1 MIFLFAKKPLYQQC
15 DIHYNKLI
23 LLRWKKG
30 RSLHFFKV
38 FFNRQPRVWLWFPKK
53 VFEFAFPSNACMQND
68 QLFII
73 VAMSHCCTDTHTFW
87 IHDWWKQA
95 LFRFKYI
102 PAIWLPRRMVTH
114 HNYTH
119 ARTHT
124 HKTRAHTHRYSSHR
138 KRWPQITS
146 VICVC
151 WRPNTMGRKGD
162 LSCTSIL
169 FAMSLSHFTKSISYL
184 VLKCRI
190 MTALRINSHTLFFIY
205 WLIYS

>member
-1 MIFLFAKKPLYQQC
+1 MC
-15 DIHYNKLI
+15 DIHYYSWFCRGERKEEVYSFL
-23 LLRWKKG
+23 K
-30 RSLHFFKV
+30 FFL
-38 FFNRQPRVWLWFPKK
+38 NRQPGVWLWFPKK

-87 IHDWWKQA
+87 INDWWKQA

-169 FAMSLSHFTKSISYL
+169 FAMSLSHITNRL
-184 VLKCRI
+184 VI
-190 MTALRINSHTLFFIY
+190 
-205 WLIYS
+205 